1 MKMKTLLI
9 GAAITMMTA
18 VGYSQGT
25 VVFGTTALQSATNIL
40 TGARVPTGAGYLAQL
55 YYGSATATEVELRS
69 VTNSP
74 VNFAVAGRI
83 IAGTRYT
90 DPVIVAG
97 GTAGTF
103 QIRAWEASL
112 GANYETAFANWSSG
126 APGPVLGSSA
136 LFQVTTGNPNS
147 IPPGAATAF
156 PASLNGFY
164 LKPVPEPSVI
174 ALGALGLA
182 ALLYRRRK

>member
-1 MKMKTLLI
+1 MKTLLI

-25 VVFGTTALQSATNIL
+25 VVFGTTALQSATNIV
-40 TGARVPTGAGYLAQL
+40 TGQRVPTGPGFLAQL
-55 YYGSATATEVELRS
+55 YYGGASATEAQLIS
-69 VTNSP
+69 VTNAP

-90 DPVIVAG
+90 DPAIVAG
-97 GTAGTF
+97 GATGTF
-103 QIRAWEASL
+103 QIRAWESAL
-112 GANYETAFANWSSG
+112 GANYETAFANYSSG
-126 APGPVLGSSA
+126 AAGPVLGKSA
-136 LFQVTTGNPNS
+136 LFQVVTGNPNS

-164 LKPVPEPSVI
+164 LTPVPEPTVI